1 MDVNAVI
8 ESEDHD
14 LTELGLSARGDIIAL
29 RAFCSKKQAVEAS
42 SLIQLGE
49 SIKKTYSERTT
60 GVTKKSKIEKQRVCF
75 IGYKLFD
82 FKNKRYKAIKSLGS
96 LKPKYSL
103 STDCEAILHYAI
115 DKLFPD
121 GKSVNPK
128 KKICVMFSRKRSAI

>member
-14 LTELGLSARGDIIAL
+14 LNELGLSARGDIIAL

-42 SLIQLGE
+42 SSNSNLIQLGE
-49 SIKKTYSERTT
+49 SIRKTYSERTT

-82 FKNKRYKAIKSLGS
+82 FKINDIKQLN
-96 LKPKYSL
+96 LW
-103 STDCEAILHYAI
+103 DH
-115 DKLFPD
+115 
-121 GKSVNPK
+121 
-128 KKICVMFSRKRSAI
+128 